1 MSYGTYNFFR
11 LGVAVKH
18 VSQVFH
24 FSHLSSLAEMR
35 YWGLTFFLVFRGQVH
50 LGLFFRGR
58 CGRPYYFSGM
68 VILNIF
74 WTFTPES
81 CRAFLALYTGATL
94 ATRSHLD
101 FFGW

>member
-1 MSYGTYNFFR
+1 MSCGTYNIFR

-58 CGRPYYFSGM
+58 CGRPYYFLKKSIC
-68 VILNIF
+68 VIFLEIP
-74 WTFTPES
+74 PE
-81 CRAFLALYTGATL
+81 R
-94 ATRSHLD
+94 
-101 FFGW
+101 